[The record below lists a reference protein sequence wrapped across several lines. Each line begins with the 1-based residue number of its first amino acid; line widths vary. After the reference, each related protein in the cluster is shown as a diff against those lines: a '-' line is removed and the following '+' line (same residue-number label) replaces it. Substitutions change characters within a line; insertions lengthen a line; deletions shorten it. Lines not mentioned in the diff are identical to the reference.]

1 MAFRDCII
9 SARDQGAL
17 TPDEAEDLIR
27 RYEDHVRAQ
36 AGTTHPGGPE
46 TAAKE
51 ALAKEVSDDAARKKR
66 LAELSANKA
75 EEIRDYLEGYE
86 ASNGG
91 PDVKRAAEALIE
103 NRNNELGG
111 VVSVVGQRDALIG
124 RAHGMLERH
133 LYEFRRRWSTGA
145 RRNRARLEHT
155 VDEAFGVAT
164 GDNAARGWLEAW
176 RKSVDELVDLFNA
189 AGGEIPKMADYFPQ
203 SHDARRISKMG
214 RDTWKAFIKPRLAVD
229 KMADPLTGAA
239 LSPERLDGALDVI
252 WRRIVTN
259 GASEMEPSAQARGRG
274 ALANQR
280 QEERFLQF
288 KDANAW
294 REYAEAFGNP
304 DVYAV
309 MMDHLHGLA
318 KDVAALRVLGPNPN
332 ATVEWLRQVV
342 DSEAAKAAIG
352 EKSLFRGRAEPARNG
367 QLSTGSDRLEDLWR
381 LVNGSVTTSSANVA
395 AWADTSKNVV
405 TSALLGGTALTSLI
419 GDPAQQSWA
428 SRFAGLPAFRALA
441 MLPRQILSGASK
453 RDVVRAGVVMADAL
467 DHLQTNFRHLSWAAR
482 SKEVTQYLPDRVFVW
497 SGLTPLTR
505 AERRAAALNIMF
517 EAGDRAGQTLAAI
530 AADGVAGDRFARFLR
545 GVGIDS
551 PTWDLIRSVKGRDQA
566 GAGRAIGPADL
577 YAAAGGADGPLFD
590 AGLRW
595 SEAVHAFTEE
605 AVPEGSAR
613 ARRALSRANKRG
625 TIAGEFQQQ
634 ALSYMVYPATV
645 MMSLVRATALELA
658 DGAWRGATFLA
669 SAFVSLTAA
678 GAMIT
683 QMKAIR
689 RGEDLER
696 MDQASFWLRSIAQG
710 GALGF
715 YGDWLLADYRRGV
728 GDQLSRF
735 AGPVGNA
742 AISLVGAT
750 GGVQGVTDD
759 YDVNTGARLVRWA
772 RNNTPVQSMWW
783 LRPVADRLIWDR
795 LQRLADPKADRAWR
809 RKASELAKQGRGYY
823 WPPGQAFPSRPPAPA
838 R

>member
-17 TPDEAEDLIR
+17 TPDEADELIH

-36 AGTTHPGGPE
+36 GGTAHPGGPE
-46 TAAKE
+46 AAAKD
-51 ALAKEVSDDAARKKR
+51 ALAKEISDEASRKKR
-66 LAELSANKA
+66 LAQLSADKA
-75 EEIRDYLEGYE
+75 EEIRDYLDSYEGPD
-86 ASNGG
+86 GQ

-111 VVSVVGQRDALIG
+111 TVSVVGQRDALIG
-124 RAHGMLERH
+124 RAHGVLERH
-133 LYEFRRRWSTGA
+133 LYEFRRRFLTGS

-155 VDEAFGVAT
+155 VDEAFGTST
-164 GDNAARGWLEAW
+164 GDTAARGWLEAW
-176 RKSVDELVDLFNA
+176 RKSVDELADMFNA
-189 AGGEIPKMADYFPQ
+189 AGGAINKMADYFPQ
-203 SHDARRISKMG
+203 SHDARRISKLG
-214 RDTWKAFIKPRLAVD
+214 RDAWRTFIKPRLAVD
-229 KMADPLTGAA
+229 KMVDPLTGGA
-239 LSPERLDGALDVI
+239 LSPQRLDETLDVI

-259 GASEMEPSAQARGRG
+259 GASEMEPSSQARGRG

-280 QEERFLQF
+280 QEERFLHF

-294 REYAEAFGNP
+294 REYAQAFGNP

-332 ATVEWLRQVV
+332 ATVEWLRQVI

-352 EKSLFRGRAEPARNG
+352 EKSLYRGRAEPGRNG

-395 AWADTSKNVV
+395 AWADTAKNAV

-419 GDPAQQSWA
+419 GDPAQASWA
-428 SRFAGLPAFRALA
+428 SRFAGLPALRALA
-441 MLPRQILSGASK
+441 SLPRQILSSASK

-482 SKEVTQYLPDRVFVW
+482 SREATQYLPDRVFAW

-505 AERRAAALNIMF
+505 AERRANALSIMF
-517 EAGDRAGQTLAAI
+517 EAGDRAGQTLDEI

-545 GVGIDS
+545 GTGIDAA
-551 PTWDLIRSVKGRDQA
+551 TWDLIRSVKGRDQA
-566 GAGRAIGPADL
+566 GAGRTIGPADL
-577 YAAAGGADGPLFD
+577 YSAAGGTEGPLFD

-595 SEAVHAFTEE
+595 SEAVHAFIEE
-605 AVPEGSAR
+605 ATPGGTAR
-613 ARRALSRANKRG
+613 ARRALSRANKKG

-634 ALSYMVYPATV
+634 ALSYMVYPASV
-645 MMSLVRATALELA
+645 MMSLVRATALELSA
-658 DGAWRGATFLA
+658 GAWRGAAFLT
-669 SAFVSLTAA
+669 SAFVSLSAA

-689 RGEDLER
+689 RGEDFER
-696 MDQASFWLRSIAQG
+696 MDQISFWLRSIAQG

-750 GGVQGVTDD
+750 GGVQGLSED

-809 RKASELAKQGRGYY
+809 RKATELAKQGRGYY
-823 WPPGQAFPSRPPAPA
+823 WPPGQAFPSRLPIAA

>member
-17 TPDEAEDLIR
+17 TPEEADDLIR
-27 RYEDHVRAQ
+27 RYEGHVRSQ
-36 AGTTHPGGPE
+36 AGTAHPGGPE
-46 TAAKE
+46 AAAKE
-51 ALAKEVSDDAARKKR
+51 ALAKEVSDQAARKKFI
-66 LAELSANKA
+66 ADLSAGVSA
-75 EEIRDYLEGYE
+75 EIRDYLDDYT
-86 ASNGG
+86 G
-91 PDVKRAAEALIE
+91 PDGHPDVLRAAEVLIE

-111 VVSVVGQRDALIG
+111 TVSVVGQRDALIG
-124 RAHGMLERH
+124 RAHGVLERH
-133 LYEFRRRWSTGA
+133 LYDFRRRWLTGA
-145 RRNRARLEHT
+145 RRNRARLDHT
-155 VDEAFGVAT
+155 VDEAFGTST
-164 GDNAARGWLEAW
+164 GDVAARGWLEAW

-189 AGGEIPKMADYFPQ
+189 AGGGIRKMENYFPQ
-203 SHDARRISKMG
+203 SHDARRISAQG
-214 RDTWKAFIKPRLAVD
+214 RDAWKAFIKPRLAID
-229 KMADPLTGAA
+229 KMVDPLTGGA
-239 LSPERLDGALDVI
+239 LSPERLDQALDVI

-259 GASEMEPSAQARGRG
+259 GASEMEPSSQPRGRG

-280 QEERFLQF
+280 QEERFLHF
-288 KDANAW
+288 KDATAW

-332 ATVEWLRQVV
+332 ATVEWLRQVI

-352 EKSLFRGRAEPARNG
+352 EPSLYRGHAEPGRNG

-381 LVNGSVTTSSANVA
+381 LVNGSVTTSSVNTE
-395 AWADTSKNVV
+395 AWASTAMNVV
-405 TSALLGGTALTSLI
+405 TGANLGGTALTSLL

-428 SRFAGLPAFRALA
+428 ARFAGLPAFRALA

-482 SKEVTQYLPDRVFVW
+482 SKEATQYLPDRVFAW

-517 EAGDRAGQTLAAI
+517 EAGDRAGQTLDAI

-545 GVGIDS
+545 GAGIDGA
-551 PTWDLIRSVKGRDQA
+551 TWDLIRSVKGRDQA
-566 GAGRAIGPADL
+566 GAGRTIGPADL
-577 YAAAGGADGPLFD
+577 YSAAGGVDGPLFE

-595 SEAVHAFTEE
+595 SEAVHAFVEE
-605 AVPEGSAR
+605 AVPEGTAR
-613 ARRALSRANKRG
+613 ARRAIGRANKRG
-625 TIAGEFQQQ
+625 TVTGEFFRQS
-634 ALSYMVYPATV
+634 LSYMTYPASV
-645 MMSLVRATALELA
+645 MLSLVRATALELSA
-658 DGAWRGATFLA
+658 GAWRGAAFLT
-669 SAFVSLTAA
+669 SAVVALSAA

-696 MDQASFWLRSIAQG
+696 MDHLSFWIRSIAQG

-728 GDQLSRF
+728 GDAVSRF

-742 AISLVGAT
+742 AASAIAAT
-750 GGVQGVTDD
+750 GGFQSFSED
-759 YDVNTGARLVRWA
+759 YDVNTGARFVRLA
-772 RNNTPVQSMWW
+772 RNTIPVQSMWW
-783 LRPVADRLIWDR
+783 LRPVVDRLIWDR

-809 RKASELAKQGRGYY
+809 RKAADLAKQGRGYY
-823 WPPGQAFPSRPPAPA
+823 WPPGQAFPSRPPAAA